1 MSKSSIEALAN
12 ELEHMPDR
20 IEDVRRTVEDWR
32 DYTIRQV
39 RRHPGRSILG
49 AFAVGY
55 LIAKIGRYI

>member
-1 MSKSSIEALAN
+1 MSKSSITAIAD

-20 IEDVRRTVEDWR
+20 IEEVRKTVEDWR

-55 LIAKIGRYI
+55 VIAKLGRYL